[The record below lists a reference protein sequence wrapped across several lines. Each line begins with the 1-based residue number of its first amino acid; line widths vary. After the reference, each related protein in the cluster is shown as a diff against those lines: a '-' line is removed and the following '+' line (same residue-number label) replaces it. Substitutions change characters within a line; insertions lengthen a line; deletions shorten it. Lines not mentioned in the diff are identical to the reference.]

1 MVIAVC
7 IIVWILCDIAE
18 SSSKDRRYYDRQDE
32 RRHTELMEAERRR
45 QEEYRKK
52 QEELEMRWENKPKTR
67 TIVREI
73 MDEQGR
79 VIRETITEEI

>member
-1 MVIAVC
+1 MVIAIC

-18 SSSKDRRYYDRQDE
+18 SNARERKYYEKQAE
-32 RRHTELMEAERRR
+32 RRHR
-45 QEEYRKK
+45 
-52 QEELEMRWENKPKTR
+52 EMIDSQPEQKHRTR

-73 MDEQGR
+73 IDEQGR